1 MSWSHPEEE
10 PEQVMRITRVTTGD
24 GDEGNTGLGGGQVV
38 SKDSLRIEA
47 LGGVDELNALIGLA
61 LAGELAEDVAEELGL
76 VQNDLFDLGADLA
89 VLETDKPAEDACRIE
104 GVQVDRLGNKVDA
117 LQRELGPLEEF
128 ILPGGSAGAATLHL
142 ARTVCRRAERAAVAL
157 CGEEVIGAQVIPYLN
172 RLSDL
177 FFVLARRQNQAEG
190 EQETYWR
197 KGAAADSASPQTGQ

>member
-1 MSWSHPEEE
+1 
-10 PEQVMRITRVTTGD
+10 MRITRVTTGD
-24 GDEGNTGLGGGQVV
+24 GDGGDTGLGGGQVV

-47 LGGVDELNALIGLA
+47 LGGADELNALIGLA

-89 VLETDKPAEDACRIE
+89 VLETDKAAEGACRIE
-104 GVQVDRLGNKVDA
+104 GAQVDRLGNKIDT

-128 ILPGGSAGAATLHL
+128 ILPGGAAGAATLHL

-157 CGEEVIGAQVIPYLN
+157 CREEAIGAQVIPYLN

-177 FFVLARRQNQAEG
+177 LFVLARRQNQAEG
-190 EQETYWR
+190 KPETYWR

>member
-1 MSWSHPEEE
+1 
-10 PEQVMRITRVTTGD
+10 MRITRVTTGEGD
-24 GDEGNTGLGGGQVV
+24 GGDTGLGGGQVV

-47 LGGVDELNALIGLA
+47 LGGADELNALLGLA

-89 VLETDKPAEDACRIE
+89 VLETDKAAEGACRIE
-104 GVQVDRLGNKVDA
+104 GAQVDRLGNKIDT

-128 ILPGGSAGAATLHL
+128 ILPGGAAGAATLHL

-157 CGEEVIGAQVIPYLN
+157 CREEAIGAQVIPYLN

-177 FFVLARRQNQAEG
+177 LFVLARRQNQAEG
-190 EQETYWR
+190 KPETYWR

>member
-1 MSWSHPEEE
+1 
-10 PEQVMRITRVTTGD
+10 MRITRVTTGD
-24 GDEGNTGLGGGQVV
+24 GDGGDTGLGGGQVV
-38 SKDSLRIEA
+38 SKDSLRTEA

-89 VLETDKPAEDACRIE
+89 VLETDKAAEGACRIE
-104 GVQVDRLGNKVDA
+104 GAQVDRLGNKIDT

-128 ILPGGSAGAATLHL
+128 ILPGGAAGAATLHL

-157 CGEEVIGAQVIPYLN
+157 CREEAIGAQVIPYLN

-177 FFVLARRQNQAEG
+177 LFVLARRQNQAEG
-190 EQETYWR
+190 KPETYWR

>member
-1 MSWSHPEEE
+1 
-10 PEQVMRITRVTTGD
+10 MRITRVTTGEGD
-24 GDEGNTGLGGGQVV
+24 GGDTGLGGGQVV
-38 SKDSLRIEA
+38 SKDSQRIEA
-47 LGGVDELNALIGLA
+47 LGGADELNALIGLA

-89 VLETDKPAEDACRIE
+89 VLETDKAAEGACRIE
-104 GVQVDRLGNKVDA
+104 GAQVDRLGNKIDT

-128 ILPGGSAGAATLHL
+128 ILPGGAAGAATLHL

-157 CGEEVIGAQVIPYLN
+157 CREEAIGAQVIPYLN

-177 FFVLARRQNQAEG
+177 LFVLARRQNQAEG
-190 EQETYWR
+190 KPETYWR